1 MESTFD
7 FKQDK
12 IIISSISTLN
22 IKVFEEV
29 HLSGLNSWKEIF
41 CSNSLF
47 SSPSPTYSYLSELKS
62 PGVRCA
68 SLRVPSTASRG
79 AAAAA
84 EGSRGP
90 SSVRWLGG
98 RQGPAL
104 PASQSHAVGAGTW
117 SPQAPHS
124 RDQRSSHRQP
134 PPASLGHACSSAASG
149 DWTRLTPP

>member
-1 MESTFD
+1 M
-7 FKQDK
+7 
-12 IIISSISTLN
+12 SS
-22 IKVFEEV
+22 
-29 HLSGLNSWKEIF
+29 LNSWKEIF

-47 SSPSPTYSYLSELKS
+47 SSQSPTYSYLSELKS

-79 AAAAA
+79 AAAA

-117 SPQAPHS
+117 SPQPAPGTQWSHHS

>member
-1 MESTFD
+1 MLNF
-7 FKQDK
+7 FNKARPFVWPKQ
-12 IIISSISTLN
+12 LERN
-22 IKVFEEV
+22 
-29 HLSGLNSWKEIF
+29 LL

-47 SSPSPTYSYLSELKS
+47 SSQSPTYSYLYELKS

-79 AAAAA
+79 AAAA